1 MTVVTVACTLKTIV
15 ICVASLSIFI
25 YNLYT
30 FTVEA
35 KNVNISHVWFGK
47 RLSDLDVQKTTSGLV
62 HRYVNRLEKF
72 TLDKRSSLFCRSV
85 SDEEKKFYNIDVRF
99 RDPDLRAMFGVSRFT
114 FF

>member
-1 MTVVTVACTLKTIV
+1 
-15 ICVASLSIFI
+15 VASLSIFI

-85 SDEEKKFYNIDVRF
+85 SDEEKKFYNIDARF